1 MEPTS
6 STAGL
11 VLLAKSYGA
20 TMLGVLLAGLTNRGR
35 TLTEHG
41 TAVVAGVAF
50 SIYLV
55 PALAEYFGIKST
67 TALNGMY
74 CLGALFALNI
84 VQAVSAQIAPAMQG
98 LREKL
103 TGPSAPKGE

>member
-1 MEPTS
+1 
-6 STAGL
+6 
-11 VLLAKSYGA
+11 
-20 TMLGVLLAGLTNRGR
+20 MLGVLLGALTNRGR
-35 TLTEHG
+35 TIAEHG

-55 PALAEYFGIKST
+55 PALAEYFSIKSP
-67 TALNGMY
+67 ALLNGMY

-84 VQAVSAQIAPAMQG
+84 VQAVSSQIAPAMQG

-103 TGPSAPKGE
+103 TGKVEPKGE